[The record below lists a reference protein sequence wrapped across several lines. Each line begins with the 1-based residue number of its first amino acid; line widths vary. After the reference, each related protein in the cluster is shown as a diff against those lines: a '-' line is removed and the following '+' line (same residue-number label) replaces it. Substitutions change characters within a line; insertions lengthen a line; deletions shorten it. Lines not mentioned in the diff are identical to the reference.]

1 MEEVRDGDPEAAVE
15 DSGALSRVG
24 REDGQE
30 RIVGFGGGLGAEG
43 VAGVDDGLAD
53 DRGDRFAVDAFAD
66 GDNGRL
72 FGVVADLTA
81 VGGQGGSTIVIGED
95 EEDAIDDSGDSEGG
109 EADGGGAVRGEA
121 PRVQV
126 SGLSGLRQ
134 RWMSRGVRSTAE
146 LVMSYGLLFAVRRR

>member
-1 MEEVRDGDPEAAVE
+1 MEEVGDRDPEAAVE
-15 DSGALSRVG
+15 DRGAFSRVG

-30 RIVGFGGGLGAEG
+30 RIVGFGGRLGAES
-43 VAGVDDGLAD
+43 VAGVDYGLAD
-53 DRGDRFAVDAFAD
+53 DRRYRFAVDAFAD
-66 GDNGRL
+66 GDNRRL

-81 VGGQGGSTIVIGED
+81 VGGERGLAVVVSED
-95 EEDAIDDSGDSEGG
+95 EEDAIEDSGDSEGG

-146 LVMSYGLLFAVRRR
+146 LVVNYGCLGGVKRS